1 MTPIQALL
9 GFTAWTLLLVS
20 LVFVY
25 RSLRF
30 LTGTP
35 VNSWPRGARAAHDPT
50 WVQRAAD
57 AHANALENLPIFA
70 VVVLAAAAL
79 DKTAL
84 IAPLA
89 PWALYARVGQSVAHL
104 LGTSQPLVLVR
115 ATFWAAQLAL
125 FFWMLARLV
134 A

>member
-1 MTPIQALL
+1 MTPIHALL
-9 GFTAWTLLLVS
+9 GFTAWTLLLVF

-25 RSLRF
+25 RSFRF

-35 VNSWPRGARAAHDPT
+35 VNSWPRGARAAHDPA

-57 AHANALENLPIFA
+57 AHANGLENLPIFA
-70 VVVLAAAAL
+70 VIVLAAAAL

-84 IAPLA
+84 VAPLA
-89 PWALYARVGQSVAHL
+89 PWVLYARVGQSVAHL

>member
-1 MTPIQALL
+1 MTTFQALL

-30 LTGTP
+30 VTGTP
-35 VNSWPRGARAAHDPT
+35 VNSWPRGARAAHDPA
-50 WVQRAAD
+50 WVQRVAD
-57 AHANALENLPIFA
+57 AHANCLENLPVFA
-70 VVVLAAAAL
+70 VIVLAAAAL

-89 PWALYARVGQSVAHL
+89 PWVLYARVGQGVAHL
-104 LGTSQPLVLVR
+104 LGTSQLLVLAR
-115 ATFWAAQLAL
+115 ATFWTLQLAL
-125 FFWMLARLV
+125 FFWMLWALV